1 MAVKSPDLFPG
12 ASPQFLWILAMSPME
27 IEDLEDYDY
36 DHPQRRTLSCGQQD
50 AGVVSP
56 NTLRALETEE
66 MQESRAVL
74 GRPIRWAW
82 PSGPAVKTQLNP
94 LLLHRGHGSHHPVPS
109 PEPTPPSSPRAPYGC
124 PNSLGRRLSLV
135 RACMPEASQP
145 STQDRA
151 GQAST
156 FKTQPKALFLPR
168 GHGSHHTMPTPL
180 LCPKAHKPSGAQIPP
195 GPGLRLGR
203 ACIPETSQPST
214 QDPGKDSAG
223 QASTNEQNN
232 IEPARPKKIKKK
244 CRLSKI
250 MRCFCWPVQ

>member
-1 MAVKSPDLFPG
+1 
-12 ASPQFLWILAMSPME
+12 MSPME
-27 IEDLEDYDY
+27 VEDLEDYDY

-66 MQESRAVL
+66 VQEARAVL

-109 PEPTPPSSPRAPYGC
+109 PVPSPSPHPRAHGSSGGQALPV
-124 PNSLGRRLSLV
+124 PELSLV

-145 STQDRA
+145 STQDPA

-156 FKTQPKALFLPR
+156 FITQLSPVLLRNRISNPSELAPV
-168 GHGSHHTMPTPL
+168 PTPP
-180 LCPKAHKPSGAQIPP
+180 LCPRARGSSGAQTPL
-195 GPGLRLGR
+195 GPRLSLVR
-203 ACIPETSQPST
+203 ACIPEASQPST
-214 QDPGKDSAG
+214 QDPNKDSAE
-223 QASTNEQNN
+223 QAATYEQNN

-244 CRLSKI
+244 SRLSKI
-250 MRCFCWPVQ
+250 LRCFCWPVQ